1 MKAILLSIKPE
12 YVEKILDGSKKYE
25 YRRRLA
31 KARSE
36 LILIYSTAPVMRV
49 VAQAQILGTLQDTPD
64 VLWETTKENAGISK
78 ERFQEYFQGCVIAGA
93 YRLGKVQVF
102 DKPKPLAEYD
112 VSLPPQSFKYIE
124 L

>member
-1 MKAILLSIKPE
+1 MKAILLSIRPE

-31 KARSE
+31 KTRSDI
-36 LILIYSTAPVMRV
+36 ILIYSTAPVMRV
-49 VAQAQILGTLQDTPD
+49 VAQAQVLETIKDTPD
-64 VLWETTKENAGISK
+64 DLWESTKEKAGISK
-78 ERFQEYFQGCVIAGA
+78 ERYQEYFEGCVTACA

-102 DKPKPLAEYD
+102 DEPKPLAYYD
-112 VSLPPQSFKYIE
+112 VLLPPQSFKYIE